1 MQSNDEWAQ
10 RYDAGDMQR
19 LAPGKAG
26 IAASPQPINWVGAPV
41 IAALV
46 AGFALRALFVW
57 RHPRFVGD
65 ALVYGELAHHMLKEH
80 VYGLMDAGVLKPTLI
95 RLPGYPLFLAAVFK
109 VFGDANYVAVLWVQ
123 VFVDLVTC
131 LLLAAT
137 ALWIAGRRAGMW
149 MLWLAALCP
158 FTANYAAV
166 VVAECCSLFCVALAM
181 YGMARWA
188 GQRVSESAGQR
199 VSKGES
205 WRWSVVVGVA
215 LSAAVLLRPDQG
227 LLAAAVVPGMLWM
240 GWKNRGDSPTSQKRG
255 SGWPAP
261 AMVASLIVVLPLCF
275 WAVRN
280 WRVFHVV
287 QPLSPKYANDPGE
300 EVPHGFFRWYR
311 TWAIGFPATVKVYW
325 QYDGDLISMND
336 LPARAFDSPEQ
347 KAETAKLIATY
358 NEESAST
365 PAVDAAFARLAEQ
378 RVKAHPL
385 RYYVELPVARELDM
399 WFRPRIEYMKVPL
412 DWWRIGAHPWNSL
425 RAYALGA
432 LNVAYLAL
440 ACAGLWMWRRRGGVV
455 VWSMVAFVVLRCAL
469 LLTIDNSEPRYTM
482 ECYPVVLLLAG
493 LALAGGVQNNSRVLT
508 RDKPPFRDEAAKGQA
523 TRS

>member
-1 MQSNDEWAQ
+1 M
-10 RYDAGDMQR
+10 
-19 LAPGKAG
+19 
-26 IAASPQPINWVGAPV
+26 NWLGTPV

-46 AGFALRALFVW
+46 VGFALRALFVA
-57 RHPRFVGD
+57 RHPLFVGD
-65 ALVYGELAHHMLKEH
+65 ALVYGEMAHHMLKEH

-109 VFGDANYVAVLWVQ
+109 VFGDANYLAVIWVQ
-123 VFVDLVTC
+123 VFVDLATC
-131 LLLAAT
+131 GLLAAT
-137 ALWIAGRRAGMW
+137 AAQVAGRRAGMW
-149 MLWLAALCP
+149 VLWLAVLCP

-166 VVAECCSLFCVALAM
+166 VVAECWSMFCVALAM
-181 YGMARWA
+181 YGLARWSGESA
-188 GQRVSESAGQR
+188 VQRVSELAARDGVGR
-199 VSKGES
+199 L
-205 WRWSVVVGVA
+205 RWAAVVGVA

-227 LLAAAVVPGMLWM
+227 LLAAAVAPGMLWV
-240 GWKNRGDSPTSQKRG
+240 GLRSG
-255 SGWPAP
+255 SRQWRVRVAP
-261 AMVASLIVVLPLCF
+261 ALVASVIVVLPLCL

-300 EVPHGFFRWYR
+300 EVPLGFMRWYR

-347 KAETAKLIATY
+347 RAETAAIYRQY

-365 PAVDAAFARLAEQ
+365 PAVDGEFARLAEE
-378 RVKAHPL
+378 RVRAHPF
-385 RYYVELPVARELDM
+385 RYYVELPVARVADM

-412 DWWRIGAHPWNSL
+412 DWWRLSAHPWNSL

-432 LNVAYLAL
+432 LNVCYLAM
-440 ACAGLWMWRRRGGVV
+440 ACVGLWVWRRRGGVV
-455 VWSMVAFVVLRCAL
+455 VWSMVAFVALRCVL

-482 ECYPVVLLLAG
+482 ECYPVVVLLAG
-493 LALAGGVQNNSRVLT
+493 LAMSAPGL
-508 RDKPPFRDEAAKGQA
+508 KPRSFGALFQRPKG
-523 TRS
+523 RC